1 MSTEVRRIHQII
13 RGWLILV
20 VFAGTTAMAAPLQSQ
35 GAAALAAGDYGRA
48 AQLLRQALDEASP
61 ADPGYADVAMQL
73 AESYKGLGLHARAVA
88 TLKTALNSQPQHP
101 WLLTALMD
109 VHLALGQPDMAG
121 DLLQQAVAAAQATAD
136 PYVISSV
143 LNEVS
148 NVMLA
153 EQHFAEAQDLYQ
165 TGLNALAALPTNDAV
180 QALQLTL
187 RINQV
192 RAQLMAGEQGTALA
206 AIPGLAEQVL
216 LYSPGAQQ
224 FNLLLALATLSEHM
238 PGHLPDDLRPLIE
251 RTLRQAALIAEQQQ
265 VARMRTQAYG
275 LQGDFYTRFD
285 EIELAL
291 RATRKAIFFAR
302 QGQHPEL
309 LYRWLWQMGRL
320 QAEQGYLDAA
330 IQSYQQAVAT
340 LQPIRNQL
348 FTGYRRDRT
357 FFARMI
363 RPVYLELAGLLLEK
377 ITLTRKRQGGNKD
390 LLLAARDQMESLK
403 SAELED
409 FFQDRCATAA
419 QAHIQTL
426 EQMPERTAL
435 LYPIPLPN
443 RLMLLVTLPDGL
455 HYQVVEDASAD
466 RVNATART
474 LRVGLQDRGSGAFF
488 APSRQLYDWM
498 IKPIEAL
505 LQQYDINT
513 LVVAPDAALRLI
525 PFSTLHSGQ
534 QFLIEQYAIA
544 TVPGISMTDASQ
556 VGLDETEVLLSGLS
570 EAVQGFSALPN
581 VSAELSDIREITQA
595 DGVLHNQRMTVD
607 ELTAAITAKGYPIV
621 HMATHG
627 VFGGSAEDTFLL
639 TYDGRLDM
647 NRLADLIK
655 IGRFRDQPVEL
666 LTLSAC
672 QTALGDERA
681 ALGLAGV
688 AVKAGVR
695 SVIATLWF
703 VDDEATS
710 TTIRDFY
717 RRLRQ
722 PGMRKAQA
730 LQQAQQALM
739 AQARFR
745 HPAYWAPFLLIGSW
759 R

>member
-1 MSTEVRRIHQII
+1 MIKR
-13 RGWLILV
+13 WLSGLMV
-20 VFAGTTAMAAPLQSQ
+20 LAAVTATAAPVQSR
-35 GAAALAAGDYGRA
+35 GTAALAASDDGLADRT
-48 AQLLRQALDEASP
+48 LEQALVGISP
-61 ADPGYADVAMQL
+61 ADPNYANVAMQL
-73 AESYKGLGLHARAVA
+73 AESYKKLGLHARAVSI
-88 TLKTALNSQPQHP
+88 LEDALSSQPQHP
-101 WLLTALMD
+101 WLLAALMD
-109 VHLALGQPDMAG
+109 IRLALGQSDAASE
-121 DLLQQAVAAAQATAD
+121 LLQQVVTAAQATAD

-165 TGLNALAALPTNDAV
+165 TGLSTLSTLPPGNEV
-180 QALQLTL
+180 RALQLTMQ
-187 RINQV
+187 INQA
-192 RAQLMAGEQGTALA
+192 RAQLMAGDRAAALA
-206 AIPGLAEQVL
+206 AIPGLTEQVL
-216 LYSPGAQQ
+216 SYQPGVQQ
-224 FNLLLALATLSEHM
+224 FRLLLALATLPEHM
-238 PGHLPDDLRPLIE
+238 LDWPADLSPLIE
-251 RTLRQAALIAEQQQ
+251 RTLQQAVQVAEQQQ
-265 VARMRTQAYG
+265 VYRLLTQAYG
-275 LQGDFYTRFD
+275 LQGDFYAGID
-285 EIELAL
+285 AIEPAL

-302 QGQHPEL
+302 QGQHAEL
-309 LYRWLWQMGRL
+309 LYRWLWQMGQL
-320 QAEQGYLDAA
+320 QAELGYLDAA
-330 IQSYQQAVAT
+330 IQYYQQSVAT

-363 RPVYLELAGLLLEK
+363 RPVYLELAGLLIEK
-377 ITLTRKRQGGNKD
+377 ITLNRGRKAEDKD

-409 FFQDRCATAA
+409 FFQDRCATVA
-419 QAHIQTL
+419 QAGIQTL
-426 EQMPERTAL
+426 EQMPTRTAL
-435 LYPIPLPN
+435 LYPIPLPE

-455 HYQVVEDASAD
+455 HYRVVEDVSAS
-466 RVNATART
+466 RVNDTARA

-488 APSRQLYDWM
+488 TPARELHDWL
-498 IKPIEAL
+498 IRPIDDL
-505 LQQYDINT
+505 LQQYDIDT

-525 PFSTLHSGQ
+525 PFSTLHSGKK
-534 QFLIEQYAIA
+534 FLIERYAIA

-556 VGLDETEVLLSGLS
+556 AGLSEADVLLSGLS
-570 EAVQGFSALPN
+570 DAVQGFSALPN
-581 VSAELSDIREITQA
+581 VPAELNDIGEITQA
-595 DGVLHNQRMTVD
+595 DQVLHNQKMTVD

-647 NRLADLIK
+647 NRLSDLIK

-710 TTIRDFY
+710 ATIRDFY

-722 PGMRKAQA
+722 PGMHKAQA

-739 AQARFR
+739 AQSRFR

-759 R
+759 Q